1 MEIYSNEQ
9 PIDVQ
14 KVQVQVKDPVCGK
27 SRSFTVHNVTVDELF
42 NKIMF
47 LIERL
52 SKTEDDV
59 QLVYYKGGL
68 KQCQKEN

>member
-1 MEIYSNEQ
+1 MEIYSNERRT
-9 PIDVQ
+9 DR
-14 KVQVQVKDPVCGK
+14 KVQVQVKDPICGD

-52 SKTEDDV
+52 SKSDNDV